1 MKRLKVK
8 GPTARRAVGEAKAVT
23 GMQHGKSRSGRWSRV
38 DVQVS
43 VIVAAVV
50 ALSFLC
56 VYAFNYQ
63 VTYRDMIETLKE
75 RSDSIYS
82 YVEDSLDKSTFAT
95 IDQAADVDDP
105 DDAAYGAYREMKEA
119 FKRVKAAT
127 GVRYLYTAKRA
138 DDGTLIYVVDGLP
151 SDSEDFR
158 YPGDPIEPEIVDEME
173 RALANE
179 IVYPTDIKST
189 DWGHIFVSYYP
200 IHADERVV
208 GVIGI
213 EFDAERQFEAFRTVR
228 FGTPV
233 IGALFCLVAVAVAV
247 VLFRRISNPAY
258 RDLANTDYLTK
269 LKSRNAFEV
278 DVENWNRAGT
288 RVSGIVAIDLDGLK
302 TVNDELGHAAGDEL
316 IRTAAEIVAGRCED
330 VGPVYRVGGDE
341 FAVCCFELDEE
352 GARNLACDLRAAC
365 ADATVEGRPLSLSV
379 GWALRG
385 EGEDLRDVHR
395 RADGRMYEEKARA
408 RTRRAR
414 TSDDEGERA

>member
-8 GPTARRAVGEAKAVT
+8 GPTARRAFGGAKAVT
-23 GMQHGKSRSGRWSRV
+23 GMQHGKLRSGRWSRV

-82 YVEDSLDKSTFAT
+82 YVEDSLDKSTFVT

-138 DDGTLIYVVDGLP
+138 ADGTLIYVVDGLP
-151 SDSEDFR
+151 SESEDFR

-200 IHADERVV
+200 IHDEGRVV
-208 GVIGI
+208 GVVGI
-213 EFDAERQFEAFRTVR
+213 EFDAERQFEAFRVVR
-228 FGTPV
+228 IGTPV
-233 IGALFCLVAVAVAV
+233 IGGLFCLVAVAVAV

-278 DVENWNRAGT
+278 DMANWSRSGVEVAG
-288 RVSGIVAIDLDGLK
+288 VLVVDLDGLK
-302 TVNDELGHAAGDEL
+302 AVNDELGHAAGDDL
-316 IRTAAEIVAGRCED
+316 IRAAAGVVAARCEGA
-330 VGPVYRVGGDE
+330 GPVYRVGGDE
-341 FAVCCFELDEE
+341 FAVYCFELDAE
-352 GARNLACDLRAAC
+352 GAQRMADDLHAAC
-365 ADATVEGRPLSLSV
+365 ADTVVEGRPLSLSV

-385 EGEDLRDVHR
+385 DGEDLREVHR
-395 RADGRMYEEKARA
+395 RADERMYEEKVRSRKGRPRA
-408 RTRRAR
+408 SGDGAA
-414 TSDDEGERA
+414 SA

>member
-1 MKRLKVK
+1 MGMRHD
-8 GPTARRAVGEAKAVT
+8 TARK
-23 GMQHGKSRSGRWSRV
+23 SGRWSRV

-43 VIVAAVV
+43 IVVAAVV

-63 VTYRDMIETLKE
+63 ITYQDMIATLKE

-82 YVEDSLDKSTFAT
+82 YVEDSLDKSTFSS
-95 IDQAADVDDP
+95 IDDAADVDDP

-119 FKRVKAAT
+119 FKGVKAAT

-138 DDGTLIYVVDGLP
+138 ADGTLVYLVDGLP

-158 YPGDPIEPEIVDEME
+158 YPGDPIEPEIVGEME

-200 IHADERVV
+200 IHDEERVA
-208 GVIGI
+208 GVMGI
-213 EFDAERQFEAFRTVR
+213 EFDAERQFEAFRVVR
-228 FGTPV
+228 IGTPV

-278 DVENWNRAGT
+278 DMANWSR
-288 RVSGIVAIDLDGLK
+288 SGIGVAGVLVVDLDGLK
-302 TVNDELGHAAGDEL
+302 AVNDELGHAAGDDL
-316 IRTAAEIVAGRCED
+316 IRAAAEVVAARCEGA
-330 VGPVYRVGGDE
+330 GPVYRVGGDE
-341 FAVCCFELDEE
+341 FAVCCFELDAE
-352 GARNLACDLRAAC
+352 GARRMADDLHAAC
-365 ADATVEGRPLSLSV
+365 AGTVVEGRPLSLSV

-385 EGEDLRDVHR
+385 DGEDLREVHR
-395 RADGRMYEEKARA
+395 RADERMYEEKARS
-408 RTRRAR
+408 RKGRAR
-414 TSDDEGERA
+414 ASGDGNASA